1 MTSCW
6 ERVSLINSPS
16 PPQETSHGSTRPF
29 GLRISKIFEGS
40 VRISLE
46 EESSAL
52 EEESAMLDDESS
64 ALDEETTTLDDESS
78 TLDEDR
84 ASLEE
89 EISTLE
95 ELFTSLRLELSGVE
109 DELEAINEE
118 LEDSGDGPERRDEL
132 LDRFSTGFEDNDTS
146 TGSVEDDDAISVE
159 DDEPSAH

>member
-16 PPQETSHGSTRPF
+16 PPQGTSHGSTRPF

-46 EESSAL
+46 EESASL

-64 ALDEETTTLDDESS
+64 ALDEDSSFFMLEELIEFKELLLDPITSFQDDEEETTILDDECSS
-78 TLDEDR
+78 LD
-84 ASLEE
+84 
-89 EISTLE
+89 

-118 LEDSGDGPERRDEL
+118 LE
-132 LDRFSTGFEDNDTS
+132 
-146 TGSVEDDDAISVE
+146 
-159 DDEPSAH
+159 